1 MDPLAAIIVGV
12 IILRVC
18 VEQVKGA
25 ITNLMDGA
33 SEEGMDDEVREA
45 LGCVANVSN
54 IREINSR
61 EMGQELELEIRLGVP
76 KDITVSQGET
86 IKHETKQAIRE
97 IIDRKLRIKVMLF
110 PVSCNA

>member
-1 MDPLAAIIVGV
+1 
-12 IILRVC
+12 
-18 VEQVKGA
+18 
-25 ITNLMDGA
+25 
-33 SEEGMDDEVREA
+33 MDDEVREA

-54 IREINSR
+54 IQEINSR

-76 KDITVSQGET
+76 EDITVSQGET